1 MRHVTATVDRIGLL
15 QIDSVNVLTRAH
27 YLPLFSRLGPYDRA
41 LLDRASGRAPRR
53 LVEYWAHEA
62 SLVPPS
68 TQRLLRWRMRRS
80 EEAWGGMRSIA
91 AQRPDLVQAVRDEL
105 KDRTVPMTAG
115 QVEAALE
122 HDVPRAKV
130 DWGWNWSEV
139 KRALEFLFYAGE
151 ISSAGRTTS
160 FERRYAVPGAGPAAR
175 RRRRAG
181 PQRPRGVR
189 RADPDRGPGARR
201 RERALPA
208 RLLPAPSGRLA
219 RGGRRTG
226 RQPASCCPWR
236 SRAGGRPGYLH
247 RDARLPRRVDAR
259 ALLVPFDPLVWF
271 RWRAEHLFGF
281 HYRIEIY
288 VPAEKRVHGYYV
300 LPFLLGDRLV
310 ARVDLK
316 ADRQSGA
323 LLVRS
328 AYAEDHAPPE
338 TAAELAAELHDMA
351 RWLDLDD
358 VRVEERGDLAAAL
371 SVEVS
376 AGLSP
381 STVPASARRTP
392 ARRRRRP
399 GRRRGRA
406 DRRRRAGSSRP
417 SRSPGAAPQRRRSTV
432 TPDQP
437 TATAAASGS
446 CRSSARSSGQPRVGR
461 GQRGPCPGSSRYASA
476 SRGDPRAER
485 PGGRA
490 AGAGPATAGA
500 PAP

>member
-1 MRHVTATVDRIGLL
+1 MTTPVRLSAARARRVAIAAQGLAAPRPAGPGMRQVTATVERIGLL

-41 LLDRASGRAPRR
+41 LLDRASARAPRR

-68 TQRLLRWRMRRS
+68 TLRLLRWRMRRS
-80 EEAWGGMRSIA
+80 EEAWGGIRSIA

-105 KDRTVPMTAG
+105 KDRSVPMTAG

-122 HDVPRAKV
+122 HDVPREKV

-160 FERRYAVPGAGPAAR
+160 FERRYAVPERVLPRALLDAADPTDEEAFLELTRIAAR
-175 RRRRAG
+175 AHGVASEPCLRDYFRL
-181 PQRPRGVR
+181 RP
-189 RADPDRGPGARR
+189 ADSQAAVATLVETG
-201 RERALPA
+201 E
-208 RLLPAPSGRLA
+208 LLPVEVEG
-219 RGGRRTG
+219 
-226 RQPASCCPWR
+226 W
-236 SRAGGRPGYLH
+236 GRPGYLH

-281 HYRIEIY
+281 RYRIEIY

-300 LPFLLGDRLV
+300 LPFLLGERLV

-316 ADRQSGA
+316 ADRAAGA

-338 TAAELAAELHDMA
+338 TAEQLAVELREMA
-351 RWLDLDD
+351 GWLDLDD
-358 VRVEERGDLAAAL
+358 VVVEDRGDLARGLA
-371 SVEVS
+371 VS
-376 AGLSP
+376 L
-381 STVPASARRTP
+381 
-392 ARRRRRP
+392 
-399 GRRRGRA
+399 GRA
-406 DRRRRAGSSRP
+406 PRP
-417 SRSPGAAPQRRRSTV
+417 S
-432 TPDQP
+432 
-437 TATAAASGS
+437 
-446 CRSSARSSGQPRVGR
+446 
-461 GQRGPCPGSSRYASA
+461 
-476 SRGDPRAER
+476 
-485 PGGRA
+485 
-490 AGAGPATAGA
+490 
-500 PAP
+500 